1 MTTLRKPSD
10 PPPSPPLPPTQTAN
24 KHGTLLTP
32 SEVTAADLITSSSTH
47 SIRHVTS
54 LVGPKVRGRESAAA
68 ARVRRRVMGVE
79 EELRDLPVEGGL
91 DYEQVGG
98 R

>member
-1 MTTLRKPSD
+1 VQGK
-10 PPPSPPLPPTQTAN
+10 
-24 KHGTLLTP
+24 
-32 SEVTAADLITSSSTH
+32 ESS
-47 SIRHVTS
+47 
-54 LVGPKVRGRESAAA
+54 AA

-91 DYEQVGG
+91 DYQEVGG